1 MRTFMVLDAVGR
13 PFFKTGLPD
22 PDKAWDKAATILVE
36 DFNMK
41 KTPTPEQMQRM
52 GFMLEERDNT

>member
-1 MRTFMVLDAVGR
+1 MVLDAVGR